1 MDLVVVTSRSWE
13 RKMFVGVQRGFQAV
27 RNVLIFDLDGEYIPV
42 WFKIILHTTCLYFI
56 HVCINF
62 HSLKQKKKNFQAG
75 DFFQMPHNFQS
86 LLIQRIHSGLPT
98 GVGTHGPHSQT
109 SGHFLGPATDFQ
121 MPAIVTFDSSLR
133 NPYPPPLGKM
143 QRLFEMKKKKK
154 CVRALSHV

>member
-1 MDLVVVTSRSWE
+1 MVTSRSWE

-62 HSLKQKKKNFQAG
+62 HSLKQKKKFQAG

-86 LLIQRIHSGLPT
+86 LLIPCHPITARQEHCTYGLLPSSENLRLP
-98 GVGTHGPHSQT
+98 GV
-109 SGHFLGPATDFQ
+109 
-121 MPAIVTFDSSLR
+121 
-133 NPYPPPLGKM
+133 
-143 QRLFEMKKKKK
+143 E
-154 CVRALSHV
+154 

>member
-62 HSLKQKKKNFQAG
+62 HSLKQKKKKVSSWG
-75 DFFQMPHNFQS
+75 FFS
-86 LLIQRIHSGLPT
+86 D
-98 GVGTHGPHSQT
+98 
-109 SGHFLGPATDFQ
+109 AT
-121 MPAIVTFDSSLR
+121 
-133 NPYPPPLGKM
+133 
-143 QRLFEMKKKKK
+143 
-154 CVRALSHV
+154 